1 MSDLTTIQGQAL
13 AMSSREIAELTGKRH
28 DHVLRDI
35 RVMLIELHGDGGVP
49 KFEGTHTNPQ
59 NGQSYP
65 VFMLPKR
72 ETLILVSGY
81 NLAMRARIIDRWQ
94 ELEAK
99 ASQPLVPQSLPD
111 ALRLAADLAEKKAQ
125 AEAALAIAAPKAVA
139 LDRIATADGSSCIT
153 DAAKVLQIRPKDLFK
168 WLQTHQWIYRRQGG
182 AGWLAY
188 QHRIQQGYL
197 EHKVTTVE
205 RSDGTEKVIE
215 AVRVTRKGL
224 VRLSGMIGNS
234 PDSHRLAA

>member
-1 MSDLTTIQGQAL
+1 MSDLSIIQGQAL
-13 AMSSREIAELTGKRH
+13 TMSSREIAELTGKEHFHVMRDLRTLQEQLGAMFGGSIQNWRH
-28 DHVLRDI
+28 
-35 RVMLIELHGDGGVP
+35 
-49 KFEGTHTNPQ
+49 PQ
-59 NGQSYP
+59 NGQTYQQYE
-65 VFMLPKR
+65 LDKDTCL
-72 ETLILVSGY
+72 TLLLGY
-81 NLAMRARIIDRWQ
+81 DAVARMKVIKRWQ

-99 ASQPLVPQSLPD
+99 VSQPLVPQSLPE

-125 AEAALAIAAPKAVA
+125 AEAALAIAAPKAQA
-139 LDRIATADGSSCIT
+139 LDRIATADGSTCIT

-168 WLQTHQWIYRRQGG
+168 WLQAHQWIYRRQGG

-224 VRLSGMIGNS
+224 VRLSEMVGNS

>member
-1 MSDLTTIQGQAL
+1 MSDLTTVQGQVL
-13 AMSSREIAELTGKRH
+13 AMSSREIADLTGKEH
-28 DHVLRDI
+28 DNVRRDI
-35 RVMLIELHGDGGVP
+35 KTMAESLSLTFEEKVEPSNGGRP
-49 KFEGTHTNPQ
+49 SK
-59 NGQSYP
+59 

-81 NLAMRARIIDRWQ
+81 NLAMRASIIDRWQ

-99 ASQPLVPQSLPD
+99 TTQPSIPQSLPE

-125 AEAALAIAAPKAVA
+125 AEAALAIAAPKAEA
-139 LDRIATADGSSCIT
+139 LDRIATADGSTCIT
-153 DAAKVLQIRPKDLFK
+153 DAAKVLQVRPKDLFK
-168 WLQTHQWIYRRQGG
+168 LLQARQWIYRRQGG
-182 AGWLAY
+182 AGWLGY

-224 VRLSGMIGNS
+224 ARLAEVIG
-234 PDSHRLAA
+234 DSSDSQRLAA